1 MKITAAKKTLT
12 TALSRIQGIVEKN
25 SIKPIISNALIKAV
39 NGSISVSATNLQIG
53 MRATYKEVKIEKEGT
68 VSVNAKKLYEI
79 VKELP
84 EGEITLTEK
93 ENYWIEI
100 TCGKDLKFNIIGL
113 PPEEFPVF
121 IKEEEKGFVE
131 WKTEKIIEMIYL
143 TSFSISRDEANPS
156 INGAFIENIEGNKIR
171 MVSTDGYRLSIA
183 DEELEKKEILDEGL
197 LIPQK
202 AVMELNKILM
212 EKREEKNV
220 FVMAT
225 SNSLLLKIGEVEFSI
240 RLIDKKFP
248 DYKVIVPGEGYK
260 KIEAFIEKDKLRSA
274 LKRMSII
281 SNENN
286 RPVVFSFDKKEV
298 VIFTEDSELGNV
310 KEVIEL
316 KNNAA
321 APFKFCINCSYL
333 LDIINV
339 LEEDITV
346 EYNAEEE
353 NKPIIVKTMARTNIK
368 YIIMPMLME

>member
-1 MKITAAKKTLT
+1 MKITATKKTLS
-12 TALSRIQGIVEKN
+12 TALSRIQGIVEKS
-25 SIKPIISNALIKAV
+25 SIKPIISNALIKAG
-39 NGSISVSATNLQIG
+39 NEGISVSATNLQIG
-53 MRATYKEVKIEKEGT
+53 MRATYKEVKVEKEGT
-68 VSVNAKKLYEI
+68 ISVNARKLFEI

-113 PPEEFPVF
+113 PPEDFPVF
-121 IKEEEKGFVE
+121 IKEEKKEFVE
-131 WKTEKIIEMIYL
+131 WSTEKIIEMIYL

-156 INGAFIENIEGNKIR
+156 INGAFIENIEGNKTR

-183 DEELEKKEILDEGL
+183 DEELERNKLLDEGL

-202 AVMELNKILM
+202 AVLELNKILI
-212 EKREEKNV
+212 EKKEEKSL

-225 SNSLLLKIGEVEFSI
+225 SNSLLIKISEVEFSI

-260 KIEAFIEKDKLRSA
+260 KIEAYIEKDKLRSA

-286 RPVVFSFDKKEV
+286 RPVFFSFKKKG
-298 VIFTEDSELGNV
+298 S
-310 KEVIEL
+310 
-316 KNNAA
+316 
-321 APFKFCINCSYL
+321 
-333 LDIINV
+333 
-339 LEEDITV
+339 
-346 EYNAEEE
+346 
-353 NKPIIVKTMARTNIK
+353 
-368 YIIMPMLME
+368 

>member
-1 MKITAAKKTLT
+1 MKITASKKTLT
-12 TALSRIQGIVEKN
+12 TALSRIQGIVEKS
-25 SIKPIISNALIKAV
+25 SIKPIISNALIKA
-39 NGSISVSATNLQIG
+39 GKDGISVSATNLQIG
-53 MRATYKEVKIEKEGT
+53 MRATYKDVKVEKEGT
-68 VSVNAKKLYEI
+68 ISVNAKKLYEI

-84 EGEITLTEK
+84 EGDIKLTEK
-93 ENYWIEI
+93 ENCWIEI

-113 PPEEFPVF
+113 PPEDFPVF

-131 WKTEKIIEMIYL
+131 WNTEKIIEMFYL
-143 TSFSISRDEANPS
+143 TAFSISRDEANPS
-156 INGAFIENIEGNKIR
+156 INGAFIENIEGNKTR

-183 DEELEKKEILDEGL
+183 DEPLERNEMLDEGL

-212 EKREEKNV
+212 EKREEKSL
-220 FVMAT
+220 FVQAT
-225 SNSLLLKIGEVEFSI
+225 SNSLLIKIAEVEFSI

-260 KIEAFIEKDKLRSA
+260 KIEAHFEKDKLRSA

-286 RPVVFSFDKKEV
+286 RPVIFSFNKKEAE
-298 VIFTEDSELGNV
+298 IFTEDSEMGNV

-316 KNNAA
+316 KEIISAA
-321 APFKFCINCSYL
+321 FKFCINCSYL

-339 LEEDITV
+339 LEQDITI
-346 EYNAEEE
+346 EFNAEEE
-353 NKPIIVKTMARTNIK
+353 NKPIIVKTFERNNIK
-368 YIIMPMLME
+368 YIIMPMLMD